1 MDADALRAELRS
13 FIATNFLFADVS
25 SVDDEASLLT
35 SGVIDSTGAME
46 LISHLEELLGTSFP
60 DDALVADNF
69 DSVDGML
76 AFATPFLQ

>member
-69 DSVDGML
+69 DSVDRML

>member
-69 DSVDGML
+69 DSVDKML

>member
-69 DSVDGML
+69 DSVD
-76 AFATPFLQ
+76 